1 MRQPFGLNDQG
12 WALRC
17 PGLMDNA
24 RVMESDDVLAR
35 VLELRAAGS
44 GPKQIARAL
53 GMRPAQA
60 SALLR
65 QAAECQT
72 EGMAPAD
79 RPVIGCWVNA
89 GWSAGL
95 GLAAAPAWAEADPHA
110 AENPETAGFAQVLV
124 ARQERASRVTVCG
137 FLVDV
142 HCLGVKNTIE
152 PEVIGVGSL
161 PAYLRRYYSAF
172 DLPPLSIELD
182 QARTIVHGAVA
193 YARSLGFSPAP
204 GFGDTA
210 PYLGPVRGDEPA
222 IDFGREGKP
231 FYVSGPHDEA
241 RNIVRTLERSCGPDG
256 FHYTVAM
263 GQL

>member
-1 MRQPFGLNDQG
+1 MRQPFGPNGDEQVSP
-12 WALRC
+12 C
-17 PGLMDNA
+17 PGAVDNA
-24 RVMESDDVLAR
+24 RVMEIDAVLAR

-53 GMRPAQA
+53 GLRPAQA

-65 QAAECQT
+65 QAAECRT
-72 EGMAPAD
+72 EGTAPTD

-95 GLAAAPAWAEADPHA
+95 GLDAAPAWAEADPHA

-142 HCLGVKNTIE
+142 HCLGVKNVVE
-152 PEVIGVGSL
+152 PEVIGAGAL
-161 PAYLRRYYSAF
+161 LAYLRRYYSAF
-172 DLPPLSIELD
+172 DQPPLSIELD
-182 QARTIVHGAVA
+182 QARTIVYGAVE
-193 YARSLGFSPAP
+193 YARSLGFPPAP
-204 GFGDTA
+204 GFAATA
-210 PYLGPVRGDEPA
+210 PYLGPVRGGEPA

-231 FYVSGPHDEA
+231 FYVSGPHDDA
-241 RNIVRTLERSCGPDG
+241 REIVRTLERSCGPDG
-256 FHYTVAM
+256 SHYTVAM
-263 GQL
+263 GRL